1 MGRLSYTMKNSDT
14 FRDNAEDCLHLSERA
29 PNEQTAI
36 RYLRMADAWSSL
48 ADQQDWLDGQ
58 PSKADQTE
66 RATEL
71 AEGAIDQ
78 LSQDSA
84 STSDIANRK
93 RRLTEGPSEFRDDWI
108 DQSSKRE

>member
-1 MGRLSYTMKNSDT
+1 MQKTV
-14 FRDNAEDCLHLSERA
+14 FICPNAH
-29 PNEQTAI
+29 QTNRQ
-36 RYLRMADAWSSL
+36 RYDIVGWRSLGVSL